1 MADRRSS
8 EDSENDSDFEDCDER
23 ATARTYL
30 LTYSQAD
37 LEKVNS
43 TRLFAD
49 IVLEAFNEGTSKV
62 EITRW
67 AACREPHADGGKHYH
82 MIVKL
87 NGTRKWKPV
96 FNSIQNTW
104 GFNVNFSTNK
114 KGYLRGYR
122 YIIKE
127 KPSEMVVHSP
137 GHPDLT
143 SAKSPKSKKG
153 FVKSSQ
159 NAKRR
164 RKRKLLAAEEN
175 NAPPPPPP
183 PPRPVPIPEVP
194 VNPLA
199 NRNDQFS
206 PRLKPEHV
214 MRFIRR
220 NNLKTELELLA
231 ATKNRE
237 VEGLTDV
244 YNYIGRQSSKAL
256 NDLLAMTWRLEEAPA
271 LVERQK
277 MSRMEVVL
285 SFLHKPCVEG
295 CDSTWLEAATEVLH
309 NNNINVFAFAD
320 NIRKCLTIGRA
331 KYTNILL
338 WGPRNCGK
346 SFLLNPLEDMFKTF
360 INPTEGK
367 YCWNGL
373 DECEVALLQDLR
385 WTPELIKWSDFLVLL
400 EGQTVHLARP
410 RNVYPTDMTISKSN
424 TIPFFA
430 TTKVPLVYNRGGED
444 WRREE
449 PQEERLKN
457 KDTLMMDARWRQ
469 IRFTHEMPEET
480 LKRIPECPHC
490 FSVLVTRGMND

>member
-1 MADRRSS
+1 MADRRS
-8 EDSENDSDFEDCDER
+8 EDSESDSDFEDCDER
-23 ATARTYL
+23 KTARTYL

-62 EITRW
+62 EITQW

-82 MIVKL
+82 MLVKL
-87 NGTRKWKPV
+87 NGTRKWKPI
-96 FNSIQNTW
+96 FNSIRDTW
-104 GFNVNFSTNK
+104 AINVNFSTTK
-114 KGYLRGYR
+114 KGYLQGYR
-122 YIIKE
+122 YVIKD

-153 FVKSSQ
+153 FIKSSQ
-159 NAKRR
+159 NAKQK
-164 RKRKLLAAEEN
+164 RKRKRLAAAEN

-183 PPRPVPIPEVP
+183 RPVPVP
-194 VNPLA
+194 VPAPVNA
-199 NRNDQFS
+199 AVHHNDQFS

-214 MRFIRR
+214 MKFIRR
-220 NNLKTELELLA
+220 NNLRTELELLA

-237 VEGLTDV
+237 VEGLSDV
-244 YNYIGRQSSKAL
+244 YNYIGRQTSKSL

-271 LVERQK
+271 LVQRQK

-295 CDSTWLEAATEVLH
+295 CNSTWLDAAIEILH
-309 NNNINVFAFAD
+309 NNDINVFVFAD
-320 NIRKCLTIGRA
+320 HIRKCLTVGRS

-338 WGPRNCGK
+338 HGPRNCGK
-346 SFLLNPLEDMFKTF
+346 SFLLNPLEDMYKTF

-367 YCWNGL
+367 YCWVGL
-373 DECEVALLQDLR
+373 DDCEVALLQDLR
-385 WTPELIKWSDFLVLL
+385 WSPELIKWSDFLVLL

-410 RNVYPTDMTISKSN
+410 RNVYPTDMTIPKSN

-430 TTKVPLVYNRGGED
+430 TTKLPLVYSRGGFS
-444 WRREE
+444 REE
-449 PQEERLKN
+449 PQEEKDKN

-469 IRFTHEMPEET
+469 IKFTHEMPQET
-480 LKRIPECPHC
+480 LRKIKECPHC